1 MIEKWG
7 ESGTLSKIKANPV
20 WMLTGR
26 LRWVTRESVYP
37 CENMPRPHLVLQQ
50 ELSDLY
56 AGSKWVDVPV
66 IEEPEPTD

>member
-1 MIEKWG
+1 MIEKWD
-7 ESGTLSKIKANPV
+7 ESGTFTIKTNPV

-26 LRWVTRESVYP
+26 LRWVTRESAHP

-50 ELSDLY
+50 ELSNLY

-66 IEEPEPTD
+66 IEEPEPIG